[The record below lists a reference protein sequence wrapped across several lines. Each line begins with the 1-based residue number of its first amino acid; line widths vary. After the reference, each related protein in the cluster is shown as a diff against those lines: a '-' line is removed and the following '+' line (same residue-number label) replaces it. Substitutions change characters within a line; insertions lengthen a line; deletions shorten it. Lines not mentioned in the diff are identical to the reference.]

1 MTMLA
6 ASLAEIIEEGGKL
19 LGPYR
24 APANLAQNAA
34 GSIHKDEVAQ
44 KLGFRG
50 GTVAGSIHMEQF
62 PPALIAAFG
71 ELWFETGGLSTYF
84 RNATLHGERVRPIVA
99 RPDSHAVHQQ
109 VGVWMER
116 DDGMLVLEGTASLGN
131 PAQPSM
137 IRDRVANAR
146 SGGDLRILEHLEV
159 GTSVEGVPTRID
171 LESLAARLAVM
182 TEPLDW
188 YSGESPW
195 GGPILN
201 PGAAVRAFRP
211 VERSF
216 DIRRNRAVGLFGGIE
231 VRHLAGPIFAD
242 HDYEVRGTVL
252 AVGETPKSEFFWYE
266 ATLSDGGTD
275 IAEMVMML
283 RFMKASSE
291 LWSD

>member
-1 MTMLA
+1 MTTLDT
-6 ASLAEIIEEGGKL
+6 SLAKIAEEGRKL
-19 LGPYR
+19 VGPYR

-62 PPALIAAFG
+62 PPALVAAFG
-71 ELWFETGGLSTYF
+71 ERWFETGGLSTYF
-84 RNATLHGERVRPIVA
+84 RNATMHGERVRPIVE
-99 RPDSHAVHQQ
+99 RPASDAADQQ
-109 VGVWMER
+109 INVWMER
-116 DDGMLVLEGTASLGN
+116 DDGMLVLEGTASVGS
-131 PAQPSM
+131 PDEPSM

-146 SGGDLRILEHLEV
+146 SGGDVRILEHLEV
-159 GTSVEGVPTRID
+159 GRSVEGVPTR
-171 LESLAARLAVM
+171 LNLADVTARLEVL

-188 YSGESPW
+188 YSGDSPW
-195 GGPILN
+195 GGPIVN
-201 PGAAVRAFRP
+201 PGMAVRLFRP

-216 DIRRNRAVGLFGGIE
+216 DIRRNQAVGLFGGIE

-242 HDYEVRGTVL
+242 HDYEARGTVL

-266 ATLSDGGTD
+266 STISDSGTD
-275 IAEMVMML
+275 VAEMVMML
-283 RFMKASSE
+283 RFMKASSD